1 MKHRAN
7 GANGPD
13 VQRLLRQASKG
24 DSEAFGKLYEAY
36 MEPVYRYAL
45 LRVGDER
52 AAEMIT
58 EETFVEGWLA
68 LPDYRQRP
76 GNSFIAWLFRIARN
90 LVIDFL
96 YEHRQFDE
104 FEEPISAEPSSGSN
118 GHVNLDWFTSDALL
132 PRELLE
138 AIRGLSDIEQDVAI
152 LALVERLPLPVIA
165 SIIRRNPKSCRQV
178 QKRALAKLIKLY
190 NFQAFDDP
198 FNDEER

>member
-7 GANGPD
+7 GVNGLD
-13 VQRLLRQASKG
+13 VQRLLRQATKG

-45 LRVGDER
+45 LRVGDEH

-58 EETFVEGWLA
+58 EETFVEAWLA

-76 GNSFIAWLFRIARN
+76 GNIFSAWLFRIARN
-90 LVIDFL
+90 LIIDFL

-104 FEEPISAEPSSGSN
+104 FEEPIAAEPPSSSN
-118 GHVNLDWFTSDALL
+118 GHLDLDWLTSGSPP

-138 AIRGLSDIEQDVAI
+138 AVRGLSDIEQDVAI

-165 SIIRRNPKSCRQV
+165 SIIRRNPNSCRQI
-178 QKRALAKLIKLY
+178 QKRALAKLIQLF
-190 NFQAFDDP
+190 NFQAFDDA